1 MEVWLWM
8 VTATIGTANAV
19 VMDNHTTIIIF
30 VIKFPC
36 SLSKGANLAP
46 CYLAM
51 MLNLTSTWWNCFARC
66 YQSFIYFYDKN
77 NNLNLIETK

>member
-1 MEVWLWM
+1 M
-8 VTATIGTANAV
+8 VTGTIGTANAV

-36 SLSKGANLAP
+36 SLVQGANLAL

-51 MLNLTSTWWNCFARC
+51 MLNLTSTWWNCSARAIKV
-66 YQSFIYFYDKN
+66 SFIFMIK
-77 NNLNLIETK
+77 III

>member
-30 VIKFPC
+30 VIKFPSSLVQRSKLGSLLPSYDAKPYQHMVELFC
-36 SLSKGANLAP
+36 KVLSKF
-46 CYLAM
+46 YLF
-51 MLNLTSTWWNCFARC
+51 L
-66 YQSFIYFYDKN
+66 
-77 NNLNLIETK
+77 